1 MRAEAIDFLIR
12 KNIDV
17 TESNIDKILKEGFSL
32 QTPEAVLNRDSGINR
47 ELIDGVYDFALES
60 MRPSLQV
67 RSDLEDRFEAIDQ
80 DIKERFDKLSRG
92 IATATQELKAA
103 QVLEKGMSGYVK
115 SINVDFSENA
125 VIDLVNT
132 NALISEGVVFGT
144 VKDESTAADKE
155 SIRVKEYP
163 VSAVSSVIRTSGD
176 VTPGRFEI
184 FNDSGISHV
193 PFPDQSLINSD
204 KSFRMIGELGLG
216 GEKRMDLIIDREDAS
231 LFNQV
236 ELQLEKAHLAQV
248 FLSDDGLEFTKV
260 FDKEKYVKNTVLPV
274 GSSTARYIKITIYKT
289 RHDAVHSGIYS
300 YDVRFNKI
308 NILRSTINDT
318 AVVQTNNIDIGG
330 PYSVLALSTCD
341 NFSDP
346 KAEITYK
353 ISIDDGEWKT
363 IRPVD
368 KKKVGN
374 VIEPVTVKLN
384 DYSENK
390 LISLTNFNKTQ
401 VGYTASLDLPQ
412 QFVASNDLRVF
423 AEDMT
428 EFGGEW
434 EGDSSYKTAY
444 GMVAQTKS
452 FDIGETQMQING
464 KWATGLIELNP
475 GLYEV
480 KVLTSNYAN
489 LFNAKNAS
497 LINSNNGEYSIT
509 DKSGAVRMI
518 ADPLY
523 PYNHK
528 ILVEDNFDLLFKKEL
543 IEKRDYT
550 LYNSQAN
557 YNLSTYQKYNEI
569 IVSYRL
575 HQSNAGFFKLRAE
588 MSSEDKTTMP
598 YIERALIRMS

>member
-144 VKDESTAADKE
+144 IKDESTAADKE

-193 PFPDQSLINSD
+193 PFPDQSLINAD

>member
-12 KNIDV
+12 KGIDV

-132 NALISEGVVFGT
+132 NALISEGVVFGSI
-144 VKDESTAADKE
+144 KDESKAADKE

-163 VSAVSSVIRTSGD
+163 VSAVSSVIRTAGD

-204 KSFRMIGELGLG
+204 KSFRMIGESGLG
-216 GEKRMDLIIDREDAS
+216 GDKRMDLIIDREDAS

-248 FLSDDGLEFTKV
+248 FLSEDGLEFTKV

-318 AVVQTNNIDIGG
+318 AIVQTNNIDIGG

-346 KAEITYK
+346 KAKITYK

-374 VIEPVTVKLN
+374 VVEPVTVKLN

-390 LISLTNFNKTQ
+390 LISLTDFNKTQ

-428 EFGGEW
+428 QFGGEW

-444 GMVAQTKS
+444 GMIAQTKS

-464 KWATGLIELNP
+464 KWATGVIELNP